1 MKKACL
7 SLLTAL
13 SLASPALA
21 RTYTLPDAPPPR
33 TDDPALNALEA
44 ISRGISRI
52 AETANKG
59 VVLVTTSRAGRG
71 QEGLGS
77 GFLVDV
83 DQGYVIT
90 NNHVVQGAREVQLKL
105 ANGSS
110 YRAKV
115 VGRDERTDVAVVQIK
130 DKDYRRDGLA
140 ALALADSEQVKIG
153 DIVVALGAPFGLE
166 SSVSFGVVSAVG
178 RGNLNITELGDFIQ
192 TDAAINPGNSGGPL
206 LDAKGQ
212 VVGMNTAIFSRS
224 GAYNGIGFSVPSRLV
239 REVAGQLIAGGSI
252 ERGYLGVELQELTD
266 ELQESLHLPDDV
278 RGAVVANVSRS
289 GPARLVGMQPGDV
302 ISAVD
307 GMPLK
312 NATALVN
319 TIGLMRPGSEVKLT
333 IYREG
338 KRRETEVRLG
348 EFPSPQRSH

>member
-7 SLLTAL
+7 SLVTAL
-13 SLASPALA
+13 ALATPAMA
-21 RTYTLPDAPPPR
+21 RTYALPDAPPPR
-33 TDDPALNALEA
+33 TDDPALNALQA
-44 ISRGISRI
+44 ISQGISRI
-52 AETANKG
+52 AESANKG
-59 VVLVTTSRAGRG
+59 VVLVTTSRSVRG

-77 GFLVDV
+77 GFLVDL
-83 DQGYVIT
+83 DEGYVIT
-90 NNHVVQGAREVQLKL
+90 NNHVVEGSREVQVKL

-110 YRAKV
+110 YRGQV
-115 VGRDERTDVAVVQIK
+115 VGRDERTDVAVVKIK
-130 DKDYRRDGLA
+130 DKNYRRDGLTS
-140 ALALADSEQVKIG
+140 LALADSGGVKIG

-212 VVGMNTAIFSRS
+212 VIGMNTAIFSRS
-224 GAYNGIGFSVPSRLV
+224 GAYNGIGFSVPSKLV
-239 REVAGQLIAGGSI
+239 REVAGQLIAGGSV
-252 ERGYLGVELQELTD
+252 ERGYLGVELQELTNN
-266 ELQESLHLPDDV
+266 LSESLRLPTDV
-278 RGAVVANVSRS
+278 KGAVVANVSRN
-289 GPARLVGMQPGDV
+289 GPAREVGMQAGDV

-307 GMPLK
+307 GSPLK
-312 NATALVN
+312 NATSLVN

-338 KRRETEVRLG
+338 KRRETQVRLA
-348 EFPSPQRSH
+348 EFPSPERTH